1 MLRDLACAFSLAAT
15 MGVLYALGVSSSPLT
30 FGFGSRTWDIVV
42 LIGIMWMALGFLT
55 GLFCSRFDGRLD
67 DRMADIEE
75 SNRKFDEDARSKA
88 CRLNTYARV
97 GKAGSDVLAEV
108 IPFPRIRSSR
118 RLDSDRAGRHAV
130 S

>member
-1 MLRDLACAFSLAAT
+1 MLRDVRYAVIVAAMT
-15 MGVLYALGVSSSPLT
+15 TALYAVGLSLSPLSFD
-30 FGFGSRTWDIVV
+30 FGTRAWDIVV
-42 LIGIMWMALGFLT
+42 LVGIMWTVLGFLT
-55 GLFCSRFDGRLD
+55 GLLCSRFDGRIE

-118 RLDSDRAGRHAV
+118 QPDPVCAAGRPV